1 MGIRTPAHLAVAAL
15 IGALFYLAAA
25 TASTTNVRTF
35 AEPFTLESL
44 SGEQVSL
51 ADYDDTVL
59 LVNFWASWCPPCVA
73 ELPSMQALKETM
85 AGEAFEI
92 LALNV
97 GEDSRS
103 VRGFIKHFGTPLEFP
118 ILLHA
123 DQGVIRDWNV
133 KAMPTT
139 ALIDKQG
146 RFAATVVGPRDW
158 NSSDSRR
165 LVRTLLDE

>member
-1 MGIRTPAHLAVAAL
+1 MGIRISARLVVAAL
-15 IGALFYLAAA
+15 IGVWFSLAGA
-25 TASTTNVRTF
+25 TASTTDVRAP

-51 ADYDDTVL
+51 ADYDNTVL

-73 ELPSMQALKETM
+73 ELPSMQALKESM
-85 AGEAFEI
+85 SGEAFEI
-92 LALNV
+92 LAINV

-118 ILLHA
+118 ILLNA
-123 DQGVIRDWNV
+123 DQGVIRDWKVN
-133 KAMPTT
+133 AMPTT

-158 NSSDSRR
+158 NSSDSRQ